1 MLNAWSLRLHSRL
14 APVVRAIAAIWGFTK
29 IRAGQHVLT
38 AEDRLPPDLRDVP
51 ALIR

>member
-14 APVVRAIAAIWGFTK
+14 TPVVRAIAAICDFTK
-29 IRAGQHVLT
+29 IRAGQHVLN
-38 AEDRLPPDLRDVP
+38 AEDRLPSDLRDVL